1 MGLRDVTGI
10 GSGLGAFRLSFYLDV
25 APLFRLVLE
34 QLSTPGRLRL

>member
-1 MGLRDVTGI
+1 MGLWDVTGI
-10 GSGLGAFRLSFYLDV
+10 GSGLGAFSFLFFLDV